1 MHPAMDC
8 CSQCRCEIDCES
20 DFTRPMF
27 NLADH
32 FVNRNRVRDLGFDL
46 AQTDRKTMDNSA

>member
-27 NLADH
+27 NLAEH